1 VKIAHGSFQIISIFL
16 LPLLIIGFYPWGT
29 ILALISGSFSFYLIW
44 FFRDPERT
52 VFLDE
57 NKILAAA
64 DGTVIYSQVSENLY
78 KVAIRMSPFDVHINR
93 SPITGRFISETRRP
107 GKHTSVYFSGAEEKN
122 ESNLIVISNDTL
134 EVEVLQLTGAFA
146 RRIETWIHP
155 GNQLAQGEKI
165 GMIRFGSQT
174 NIQVK
179 TIKPIRITVKVG
191 DKVKAGLSTIM
202 EVYDAE

>member
-1 VKIAHGSFQIISIFL
+1 MKIAQGSLQIISIFL

-29 ILALISGSFSFYLIW
+29 FFALLSTIFALYLIW

-52 VFLDE
+52 ILPDE
-57 NKILAAA
+57 SKILAAA
-64 DGTVIYSQVSENLY
+64 DGTVIYSKVSENLY

-93 SPITGRFISETRRP
+93 SPITGRFISEIRRP
-107 GKHTSVYFSGAEEKN
+107 GKHFSVYFSGAEDKN
-122 ESNLIVISNDTL
+122 ESNLLVISNDTL

-146 RRIETWIHP
+146 RRIETWIQRED
-155 GNQLAQGEKI
+155 QLEQGEKI

-174 NIQVK
+174 NVQVK
-179 TIKPIRITVKVG
+179 TIKPFRITVKVG